1 MSQKTPQ
8 DNHQSKS
15 KKTSQYT
22 LDDLLYLMQRLRKPV
37 TGCPWDLK
45 QDYRSIA
52 PSTLEEAYE
61 VVDAIEKGDYTH
73 LKEELGDLLFQVI
86 FYAQLATEEKRY
98 NFADIIHSLTDKL
111 IRRHPHVFPEGT
123 LHSERL
129 ISEGKQDQQQ
139 EKQQE
144 KKIRDNWEKIKEQE
158 RQDKGQQGLL
168 SDVPLALTA
177 LNRAAKLQKRAARVG
192 FDWTNT
198 NDVIAKIREEVVE
211 LEEAI
216 ANNDTVNIREE
227 LGDVIFTCVNLSRH
241 LKVDAEQSLRE
252 SNQKFEERIQWID
265 TELKNQDKTWQDC
278 DESVLDSM
286 WNAAKES
293 LRI

>member
-1 MSQKTPQ
+1 MSKEISQETFQK
-8 DNHQSKS
+8 N
-15 KKTSQYT
+15 SQYN
-22 LDDLLYLMQRLRKPV
+22 LDDLLYLMERLRKPI

-61 VVDAIEKGDYTH
+61 VVDAIEKSDYTH

-86 FYAQLATEEKRY
+86 FYAQLAAEEKRY
-98 NFADIIHSLTDKL
+98 NFSDILHTLTDKL

-129 ISEGKQDQQQ
+129 TGDDQ
-139 EKQQE
+139 EERQQE

-158 RQDKGQQGLL
+158 RREKGQQGLL

-192 FDWTNT
+192 FDWTKT
-198 NDVIAKIREEVVE
+198 SDVIAKIREEVVE

-216 ANNDTVNIREE
+216 ANKDNVNIKEE
-227 LGDVIFTCVNLSRH
+227 LGDVLFTCVNLSRH
-241 LKVDAEQSLRE
+241 LKIDAEQSLRE
-252 SNQKFEERIQWID
+252 SNQKFERRIEWID
-265 TELKNQDKTWQDC
+265 TELKNQQKTWQDC
-278 DESVLDSM
+278 DEKVLDTM
-286 WNAAKES
+286 WNEAKSS
-293 LRI
+293 LKI

>member
-1 MSQKTPQ
+1 MSKEISQETFQK
-8 DNHQSKS
+8 N
-15 KKTSQYT
+15 SQYN
-22 LDDLLYLMQRLRKPV
+22 LDDLLYLMERLRKPI

-61 VVDAIEKGDYTH
+61 VVDAIEKSDYTH

-86 FYAQLATEEKRY
+86 FYAQLAAEEKRY
-98 NFADIIHSLTDKL
+98 NFSDILHTLTDKL

-129 ISEGKQDQQQ
+129 TGDDQ
-139 EKQQE
+139 EERQQE

-158 RQDKGQQGLL
+158 RREKGQQGLL

-192 FDWTNT
+192 FDWTKT
-198 NDVIAKIREEVVE
+198 SDVIAKIREEVVE

-216 ANNDTVNIREE
+216 ANKDNVNIKEE
-227 LGDVIFTCVNLSRH
+227 LGDVLFTCVNLSRH
-241 LKVDAEQSLRE
+241 LKIDAEQSLRE
-252 SNQKFEERIQWID
+252 SNQKFEKRIEWID
-265 TELKNQDKTWQDC
+265 TELKSQQKTWQDC
-278 DESVLDSM
+278 DEKVLDTM
-286 WNAAKES
+286 WSEAKKS
-293 LRI
+293 LKI

>member
-1 MSQKTPQ
+1 MSQEFPQ
-8 DNHQSKS
+8 DP
-15 KKTSQYT
+15 SQEVPQYN
-22 LDDLLYLMQRLRKPV
+22 LNDLLYLMQRLRKPI

-45 QDYRSIA
+45 QNYRSIA

-61 VVDAIEKGDYTH
+61 VVDAIEKGDYIH
-73 LKEELGDLLFQVI
+73 LKEELGDLLFQVV
-86 FYAQLATEEKRY
+86 FYAQLAAEEKRY
-98 NFADIIHSLTDKL
+98 NFADILHTLTDKL

-129 ISEGKQDQQQ
+129 ISDGKQEPQQ
-139 EKQQE
+139 ESQQE
-144 KKIRDNWEKIKEQE
+144 KKIRDNWEKIKEKE

-198 NDVIAKIREEVVE
+198 NDVIAKIREEIVE

-227 LGDVIFTCVNLSRH
+227 LGDVLFTCVNLSRH

-252 SNQKFEERIQWID
+252 SNQKFETRIQWID
-265 TELKNQDKTWQDC
+265 TELRNQQKTWQDC
-278 DESVLDSM
+278 DENVLDDM
-286 WNAAKES
+286 WNAAKKS
-293 LRI
+293 LKT

>member
-1 MSQKTPQ
+1 MSQEASQENTQ
-8 DNHQSKS
+8 DK
-15 KKTSQYT
+15 SQYS
-22 LDDLLYLMQRLRKPV
+22 LNDLLYLMQRLRKPT

-61 VVDAIEKGDYTH
+61 VVDAIEKSDYTH
-73 LKEELGDLLFQVI
+73 LKEELGDLLFQVV

-98 NFADIIHSLTDKL
+98 NFADILHTLTDKL

-129 ISEGKQDQQQ
+129 TGDEQQ
-139 EKQQE
+139 EQQ
-144 KKIRDNWEKIKEQE
+144 IRDNWEKIKEQE
-158 RQDKGQQGLL
+158 RQNKGHQGLL

-192 FDWTNT
+192 FDWTEIS
-198 NDVIAKIREEVVE
+198 DVIAKIHEEVAE
-211 LEEAI
+211 LENAI
-216 ANNDTVNIREE
+216 ANNDIVNIREE
-227 LGDVIFTCVNLSRH
+227 LGDVLFTCVNLSRH

-252 SNQKFEERIQWID
+252 SNQKFEKRIEWID
-265 TELKNQDKTWQDC
+265 IELKNQKKTWQDC
-278 DESVLDSM
+278 DESVLDNM
-286 WNAAKES
+286 WNVAKKS
-293 LRI
+293 LKI

>member
-1 MSQKTPQ
+1 MSKETSQEASQK
-8 DNHQSKS
+8 N
-15 KKTSQYT
+15 SQYN
-22 LDDLLYLMQRLRKPV
+22 LDDLLYLMERLRKPI

-61 VVDAIEKGDYTH
+61 VVDAIEKSDYTH

-86 FYAQLATEEKRY
+86 FYAQLAAEEKRY
-98 NFADIIHSLTDKL
+98 NFSDILHTLTDKL
-111 IRRHPHVFPEGT
+111 IRRHPHVFPEET

-129 ISEGKQDQQQ
+129 IGDDQQ
-139 EKQQE
+139 ERQQE

-158 RQDKGQQGLL
+158 RREKGQQGLL

-192 FDWTNT
+192 FDWTET
-198 NDVIAKIREEVVE
+198 SDVIAKIREEIAE

-216 ANNDTVNIREE
+216 ANKDNDNIKEE
-227 LGDVIFTCVNLSRH
+227 LGDVLFTCVNLSRH
-241 LKVDAEQSLRE
+241 LKIDAEQSLRE
-252 SNQKFEERIQWID
+252 SNQKFEKRIEWID
-265 TELKNQDKTWQDC
+265 TELKNQQKTWQDC
-278 DESVLDSM
+278 DEKVLDTM
-286 WNAAKES
+286 WNEAKIS
-293 LRI
+293 LKI